1 MSEGDAAPPGPF
13 RKAINYA
20 VLAVAGGVIA
30 VHLYRYLFDNVAVE
44 IFPHTAACSQERSS
58 EFCRHVFEA
67 ANEAVAARP
76 PRSAPGRH
84 LLTVFDAVGVADEGR
99 YLRVFVL
106 HSTGSSRRHAY
117 QASSEARIAN
127 PDAPDMDA
135 GSGVVLL
142 SIARRD
148 DTCVQVTGTTRGGF
162 GEIGRT
168 FCSAGG

>member
-1 MSEGDAAPPGPF
+1 VSEGDAAPPGPF

-44 IFPHTAACSQERSS
+44 IFPHTAACRQERSS

-84 LLTVFDAVGVADEGR
+84 PLTLFDAVGVADE
-99 YLRVFVL
+99 
-106 HSTGSSRRHAY
+106 RR
-117 QASSEARIAN
+117 SEARIAN
-127 PDAPDMDA
+127 PDAPDMEA

-142 SIARRD
+142 SLARRD